1 MEHVNAKS
9 GHLMRAIKKKV
20 HKIPSYKDK
29 RKIIKGEFLW
39 EFFSVK
45 YLTASETPSPTAD
58 LGWGL
63 SPTIHVTGLNSFI
76 NLFLF

>member
-29 RKIIKGEFLW
+29 RKIIKGEFL
-39 EFFSVK
+39 
-45 YLTASETPSPTAD
+45 
-58 LGWGL
+58 
-63 SPTIHVTGLNSFI
+63 
-76 NLFLF
+76 